1 MSADRFWIGATNKM
15 KKLKL
20 LKRILFQL
28 LQNQRAILNYLHNTN
43 DYPTRMK
50 DGMYYGLKR
59 NLFACKE
66 DTDCLI
72 DEMREVFRK

>member
-1 MSADRFWIGATNKM
+1 M

-28 LQNQRAILNYLHNTN
+28 LQNHRAMLDYLYNIK

-66 DTDCLI
+66 DTDRLI
-72 DEMREVFRK
+72 DEMREVFRKR

>member
-1 MSADRFWIGATNKM
+1 M

-28 LQNQRAILNYLHNTN
+28 LQNHRAMLDYLYNTR
-43 DYPTRMK
+43 DYPTHMK
-50 DGMYYGLKR
+50 DGMYHGLKR
-59 NLFACKE
+59 NLFLCRE
-66 DTDCLI
+66 DTDSLI